1 MTQAT
6 TRANLIQE
14 AATWMMR
21 LSDEG
26 ATEADWTAWRQW
38 TQQSDEHRKYAH
50 LTESL
55 TAKLQTVP
63 GSVGR
68 AALNAPK
75 AAARRTALKTLAFL
89 LLAAPTG
96 YVVTRLPWQAWNAE
110 YRSSTGEQRLIALPD
125 GGTLTLDTA
134 SAANVVYD
142 DQRRSVQV
150 VAGRAYIVTAAD
162 SAQPPRPFLVQTRFG
177 QVRAL
182 GTRFEVQLGDRE
194 EQVAVFEGAVEIT
207 PKDSATSAQVLQA
220 GWKTTFTRNQV
231 QPPARSLSQADP
243 LWLQKRIQVDNVP
256 LGQLIEEL
264 GRYRPGI
271 LRCDPDVAALPV
283 SGTYRLD
290 DTDLALRL
298 LAEALPVRV
307 TRRTAYWVTVG
318 PR

>member
-26 ATEADWTAWRQW
+26 ATEADWPAWRQW

-96 YVVTRLPWQAWNAE
+96 YVVTRLPWQA
-110 YRSSTGEQRLIALPD
+110 
-125 GGTLTLDTA
+125 
-134 SAANVVYD
+134 
-142 DQRRSVQV
+142 
-150 VAGRAYIVTAAD
+150 
-162 SAQPPRPFLVQTRFG
+162 
-177 QVRAL
+177 
-182 GTRFEVQLGDRE
+182 
-194 EQVAVFEGAVEIT
+194 
-207 PKDSATSAQVLQA
+207 
-220 GWKTTFTRNQV
+220 
-231 QPPARSLSQADP
+231 
-243 LWLQKRIQVDNVP
+243 
-256 LGQLIEEL
+256 
-264 GRYRPGI
+264 
-271 LRCDPDVAALPV
+271 
-283 SGTYRLD
+283 
-290 DTDLALRL
+290 
-298 LAEALPVRV
+298 
-307 TRRTAYWVTVG
+307 
-318 PR
+318 

>member
-1 MTQAT
+1 MTQAA

-21 LSDEG
+21 LSDED

-38 TQQSDEHRKYAH
+38 TEQSDEHRKYAH

-55 TAKLQTVP
+55 TAKLQAVP
-63 GSVGR
+63 GSIGR
-68 AALNAPK
+68 TALNAPK

-89 LLAAPTG
+89 LLAAPSG
-96 YVVTRLPWQAWNAE
+96 YIATRLPWESWRSD
-110 YRSSTGEQRLIALPD
+110 YRSGTGEQRLIALPD
-125 GGTLTLDTA
+125 GGSLTLDTA
-134 SAANVVYD
+134 SAVNVIYD
-142 DQRRSVQV
+142 DQRRSVQI
-150 VAGRAYIVTAAD
+150 VAGRAYIVTAVD
-162 SAQPPRPFLVQTRFG
+162 SAQPPRPFLVQTQFG

-182 GTRFEVQLGDRE
+182 GTRFEVQVGNRE
-194 EQVAVFEGAVEIT
+194 DQVAVFEGAVEIT
-207 PKDSATSAQVLQA
+207 PKDSATSAQVLKA
-220 GWKTTFTRNQV
+220 GWKTTFTRDKV
-231 QPPARSLSQADP
+231 QPPAQSLSPADP
-243 LWLQKRIQVDNVP
+243 LWLQKRIQVNNVP

-271 LRCDPDVAALPV
+271 LRCDPEVAALPV

-298 LAEALPVRV
+298 LAEALPIRV
-307 TRRTAYWVTVG
+307 TKRTSYWVTVG